1 MSACAMS
8 AALHPGASSFVRTRS
23 SRERRSRRTVNFV
36 CAWFSVAIP
45 LATMRF
51 HCTTSR
57 RSESS
62 LEGLSLSCSTWFVR
76 ICRSKA
82 DERSRRHRKG
92 LPDQPGGIE
101 AQRGRCASMPHPEPE
116 PPSEHPQTVE
126 QGPLLAPVVPRRVV
140 ATPARLRIRA
150 VVEESPGLG
159 FRELVRRLD
168 VASGTV
174 AHHVRVLVRRGLVWT
189 TRHDG

>member
-1 MSACAMS
+1 
-8 AALHPGASSFVRTRS
+8 
-23 SRERRSRRTVNFV
+23 
-36 CAWFSVAIP
+36 
-45 LATMRF
+45 
-51 HCTTSR
+51 
-57 RSESS
+57 
-62 LEGLSLSCSTWFVR
+62 
-76 ICRSKA
+76 
-82 DERSRRHRKG
+82 
-92 LPDQPGGIE
+92 
-101 AQRGRCASMPHPEPE
+101 MPHPEPE

-140 ATPARLRIRA
+140 ATPARLRILA

-189 TRHDG
+189 TRHDGRLLHFAGAPPDEVGRRAAIEAHVLDDLDRALLALVRESPRAQKDVLAHFAEVARSTVQQRLRRLVLWGFLILEVRGRFRVYSAS